1 MCHARTFLRAGPYR
15 QRPSLGKRSRR
26 ACYKAGMPGV
36 MPLRSQLL
44 VEHGFRHGF
53 SPRAG
58 GVSEPPYASCNLGR
72 GVGDDPAHVA
82 ENHRRFAE
90 AVGYAPDSLFELSQ
104 VHGRV
109 VRDVTPGN
117 QPHQLREESGDG
129 LVARRGMVVGVRT
142 ADCVPVLVADPLT
155 RTAAALH
162 AGWRGT
168 ALGVVPAGVERLIAV
183 TGAPAERLIAGVF
196 PHIGVCCFEVSD
208 DVAQQLVAACPA
220 GGAAAG
226 ASVVEQRPGEKPHLS
241 LSTIVHQQLMAA
253 GMTRASVDLV
263 SGCTM
268 CDAERF
274 FSYRRDGQASG
285 RHLTAIVA
293 G

>member
-1 MCHARTFLRAGPYR
+1 
-15 QRPSLGKRSRR
+15 
-26 ACYKAGMPGV
+26 MPGV

-58 GVSEPPYASCNLGR
+58 GVSRPPYASCNLGR

-82 ENHRRFAE
+82 ENHRRFAD
-90 AVGYAPDSLFELSQ
+90 AVGYAPDSLFELNQ

-117 QPHQLREESGDG
+117 QPLQLREESGDG
-129 LVARRGMVVGVRT
+129 LVGTRGTVVGVRT
-142 ADCVPVLVADPLT
+142 ADCMPVLVADPVT

-162 AGWRGT
+162 AGWRGVV
-168 ALGVVPAGVERLIAV
+168 LGVVAAGVERSIAV
-183 TGAPAERLIAGVF
+183 AGAPPERLIAAVF
-196 PHIGVCCFEVSD
+196 PQIGVCCFEVSD
-208 DVAQQLVAACPA
+208 DVAQQLVAASPLLP
-220 GGAAAG
+220 AAG
-226 ASVVEQRPGEKPHLS
+226 VSVVEQRPGEKPRVS
-241 LSTIVHQQLMAA
+241 LSAIVQQQLMAA
-253 GMTRASVDLV
+253 GIPRANIDVV
-263 SGCTM
+263 SGCTL

-274 FSYRRDGQASG
+274 FSFRRDGQASG

>member
-1 MCHARTFLRAGPYR
+1 
-15 QRPSLGKRSRR
+15 
-26 ACYKAGMPGV
+26 

-44 VEHGFRHGF
+44 ALYGFRHGF

-58 GVSEPPYASCNLGR
+58 GVSRPPYASCNLGR
-72 GVGDDPAHVA
+72 GVGDDLEHVA

-109 VRDVTPGN
+109 VRDVTPGD
-117 QPHQLREESGDG
+117 QPLQLRAQSGDG
-129 LVARRGMVVGVRT
+129 LVARPGTVVGVRT
-142 ADCVPVLVADPLT
+142 ADCVPVLVADPVT

-168 ALGVVPAGVERLIAV
+168 ALGVVPAGAERLNAEIGAPPERLIA
-183 TGAPAERLIAGVF
+183 AVF

-208 DVAQQLVAACPA
+208 EVAEQLAAACPSPQ
-220 GGAAAG
+220 AAG
-226 ASVVEQRPGEKPHLS
+226 TSVVERRPGEKPHVS
-241 LSTIVHQQLMAA
+241 LSAIVQQQLMAA
-253 GMTRASVDLV
+253 GILRANIDLV